1 MIKMRLLSALLICP
15 LLFLSQVALAQT
27 KPVSG
32 KITDEKGEGI
42 PGASVQAKGTNIGT
56 VSDPTGAFKLNVPAQ
71 SKTLIVSFIGYA
83 PREVDIT
90 NSSEVTVALKLES
103 STLTDVVVVGY
114 GTTRKKDLTGAV
126 TSLKAKDFNKGIVAA
141 PDQLIQGKVAG
152 LMIVNNSGAPGAA
165 ATVRIR
171 GVSSVRS
178 GNQPLYVIDGVP
190 LDGRVARPEINANGI
205 GQTPSA
211 NPLNFVNSF
220 DIASMDVLKDA
231 SATAIYGSR
240 GSNGVII
247 ITTKKGQEGPAKL
260 DVNYSIGASSA
271 MKKLKVLGP
280 DEFRQTIKNYNFPSG
295 DEGGSAN
302 GLNSILRTGITHNF
316 NVGISGGSENAR
328 YRAAFGLMNQDGI
341 ILKSGLKKYTGNLT
355 GQFRFLESRRLGLD
369 FALMAAQTVETMAPI
384 SNNAGFTGSLIGQAL
399 QWNPTLNLRQPD
411 GRLTILGN
419 NGAVNP
425 LGMSEAWD
433 DKADVNYL
441 LGNISPYF
449 KITDDLEY
457 RFLFSINRQTGI
469 RRTQIQSWIN
479 INGVKDLGQAYYGN
493 AELITKLFSHTLNY
507 NKQITEA
514 FHLGAVVGYEYQDF
528 QYKTTDIGARGFST
542 DALPYTSILQ
552 DPLQSNTFISANVQ
566 PKSELQSIFGRVT
579 ANLHDKYL
587 LTATIRADGS
597 NKFGENNRYGYFPS
611 FAAKWNLSEEDFL
624 KGNSFIQQLAIRA
637 GWGITGNQEFP
648 AGAAQEQFMLT
659 GGGGSRQINAANPDL
674 KWEKSAQL
682 NAGVDF
688 SILSGR
694 VSGSVDYFHKKTSDL
709 LFNFIATG
717 PGPAANVWR
726 NMPGEILN
734 KGVEL
739 ALRGEIVRGKDV
751 LWNLGVNAAFMKNE
765 LQNYEGPDVLTGAIS
780 GQGVSGATVQRF
792 ANGYPLNVF
801 YIRKWNGLNKDGI
814 SEYEGGDTKMYYS
827 GDPNPRTLLGITTD
841 LSIKKWYF
849 GVNFNGAFGHKIYN
863 NTANTVLTVNNLS
876 SRNIA
881 KELMGNNEST
891 SNPIATSTRYLE
903 SGNFLKLTNAT
914 ISYSFGDVGK
924 NFRNLSLSLTG
935 QNLFVITK
943 YTGFDPEVNTDKNVN
958 GVNSF
963 GIEYIPYPTARSI
976 MMSIGVSF

>member
-1 MIKMRLLSALLICP
+1 MIKMRLLSALLIC
-15 LLFLSQVALAQT
+15 LTLFLSQVAFAQT
-27 KPVSG
+27 KPISG
-32 KITDEKGEGI
+32 KITDETGSAI
-42 PGASVQAKGTNIGT
+42 PGASVQAKGTTIGT
-56 VSDPTGAFKLNVPAQ
+56 VSDPTGAFKLNVPNQ
-71 SKTLIVSFIGYA
+71 TKTLVVSFIGYA
-83 PREVDIT
+83 PQEVSIA
-90 NSSEVTVALKLES
+90 NQSEISVVLKLES

-205 GQTPSA
+205 GQTPAA

-260 DVNYSIGASSA
+260 DFNYSIGASSA
-271 MKKLKVLGP
+271 MKKLEVLNA
-280 DEFRQTIKNYNFPSG
+280 EQFRQTLKNYNFAGG
-295 DEGGSAN
+295 DEGGSAE
-302 GLNSILRTGITHNF
+302 GLNSILRTGLTHNF
-316 NVGISGGSENAR
+316 NVAVSGGSENAR
-328 YRAAFGLMNQDGI
+328 YRAAFGLMDQEGI
-341 ILKSGLKKYTGNLT
+341 VLKSGLKKYTGNLT
-355 GQFRFLESRRLGLD
+355 GQFKFLESRRLGLD
-369 FALMAAQTVETMAPI
+369 FSLMAAQTVETMAPI

-399 QWNPTLNLRQPD
+399 QWNPTLNLRKPD
-411 GRLTILGN
+411 GSLTILGS

-433 DKADVNYL
+433 DKADISYL

-449 KITDDLEY
+449 KITNDLEY
-457 RFLFSINRQTGI
+457 RFLFSINRQAGI
-469 RRTQIQSWIN
+469 RRTEIQSWIN
-479 INGVKDLGQAYYGN
+479 INGVKDLGQAYQGN
-493 AELITKLFSHTLNY
+493 AELLTKLFTHTLNY
-507 NKQITEA
+507 NKQITDA

-528 QYKTTDIGARGFST
+528 QYRTTDLGALGFST

-552 DPLQSNTFISANVQ
+552 DPHQSNTFMSTMVQ

-579 ANLHDKYL
+579 ANLYDKYL
-587 LTATIRADGS
+587 LTATMRADGS
-597 NKFGENNRYGYFPS
+597 NKFGKNNRYGYFPS
-611 FAAKWNLSEEDFL
+611 FAAKWNLSQEDFL
-624 KGNSFIQQLAIRA
+624 KGNSFVQQLAIRA

-682 NAGVDF
+682 NAGIDF
-688 SILSGR
+688 SILQNRISGN
-694 VSGSVDYFHKKTSDL
+694 VDYFHKKTSDL

-734 KGVEL
+734 RGVEL
-739 ALRGEIVRGKDV
+739 ALRGEVVRGKD
-751 LWNLGVNAAFMKNE
+751 LAWNLGVNAAFMKNE
-765 LQNYEGPDVLTGAIS
+765 LRNYEGPDVLTGAIS
-780 GQGVSGATVQRF
+780 GQGVSGATIQRF

-801 YIRKWNGLNKDGI
+801 YLRKWTGLNKDGI
-814 SEYEGGDTKMYYS
+814 SEYEGGADKSFYS

-841 LSIKKWYF
+841 LSVKKWYF
-849 GVNFNGAFGHKIYN
+849 SVNFNGAFGHKLYN
-863 NTANTVLTVNNLS
+863 NTANTVLAINNLS
-876 SRNIA
+876 SRNIG
-881 KELMGNNEST
+881 KNLLNNGEST

-914 ISYSFGDVGK
+914 ISYSFGDIGK
-924 NFRNLSLSLTG
+924 NFKNLNLALTG

-943 YTGFDPEVNTDKNVN
+943 YSGFDPEVNTDKSVN

-963 GIEYIPYPTARSI
+963 GIEYIPYPTARNI
-976 MMSIGVSF
+976 MFSVGVSF